1 MPLETRLTREAIT
14 TPVDASVTEAAK
26 LMSKEA
32 VGCLVCVDA
41 DGKAVGVLTDR
52 DLALRVV
59 GRTCDHQTLRVSD
72 VMSTDLVAVSA
83 EDHLE
88 AIVSRMK
95 ARGVRRVPVLDDGR
109 PVSLVS
115 LDDVLQLLA
124 GELHDLGTEARQRY
138 RHSTAAA
145 RYEHLREGTEHRL
158 EEIGHR
164 LSFANWFVRKSF
176 IDELDSLRERL
187 RKAVGGD

>member
-1 MPLETRLTREAIT
+1 MSLETRLTRPAIT
-14 TPVDASVTEAAK
+14 VPVDGSIQEAAQI
-26 LMSKEA
+26 MSKEA
-32 VGCLVCVDA
+32 VGCLIVIDE
-41 DGKAVGVLTDR
+41 DGRATGILTDR

-59 GRTCDHQTLRVSD
+59 GRTCDAGTLSVSD

-83 EDHLE
+83 DDSLE
-88 AIVSRMK
+88 TIVSRMK
-95 ARGVRRVPVLDDGR
+95 ARGVRRVPLLDDGR

-115 LDDVLQLLA
+115 LDDILQVLA

-138 RHSTAAA
+138 RHSAAAA

-176 IDELDSLRERL
+176 VDELDALRARL
-187 RKAVGGD
+187 RKAMGGD

>member
-1 MPLETRLTREAIT
+1 MPIETRLTRDAVLIS
-14 TPVDASVTEAAK
+14 VDAPVEEAAH
-26 LMSKEA
+26 LMGREA

-41 DGKAVGVLTDR
+41 DGKAAGMLTDR

-59 GRTCDHQTLRVSD
+59 GRTCDYHTMSVSD
-72 VMSTDLVAVSA
+72 VMTTDLVAVSA
-83 EDHLE
+83 EDRLE
-88 AIVSRMK
+88 TIVGRMK
-95 ARGVRRVPVLDDGR
+95 TRGVRRVPVLENDR

-115 LDDVLQLLA
+115 LDDILQLLA
-124 GELHDLGTEARQRY
+124 AELHDLGTEARQRY

-164 LSFANWFVRKSF
+164 LAFANWFVRKSF
-176 IDELDSLRERL
+176 VDELDSLRDRL